1 MSIDLKN
8 FFTIFLDNKILD
20 TLEKA
25 QNYLKQYRNTKYNS
39 YSLSESRVLNMS
51 LLLYRFKDEMS
62 TGPIF
67 FDIIR
72 NMILA
77 ILQNDNNKNVLINKY
92 LTEFEIWKSSDLD
105 NLILEIA
112 GIYYNL
118 LETKKSIMIN
128 ENTAIE
134 WIPHIDSMI
143 KKIEEH
149 CKLIN
154 ILDKV
159 KSVINNFE
167 NKKSEIVFSILNKVY
182 WDKIEEDLQKNDLTL
197 FYRNMDE
204 LKNNIIS
211 LLPKSDKN
219 SLKTLHDYF
228 DLEYIKQLINHNIY
242 SKENL
247 MSLYNYLMN
256 TLQKWDSAEFVKI
269 YDNDRNTTIELIQ
282 TMDLNKSIRI
292 CMEQICILTENFK
305 NRKLL
310 WEKILNNNTE
320 KK

>member
-25 QNYLKQYRNTKYNS
+25 QTYLKQYRNTKYNS
-39 YSLSESRVLNMS
+39 YSLPESRVLNMA
-51 LLLYRFKDEMS
+51 LLLYRFKDDMS

-67 FDIIR
+67 LDITR

-77 ILQNDNNKNVLINKY
+77 ILQNDNNKNILINKY
-92 LTEFEIWKSSDLD
+92 LTEFEIWKSNDLD

-128 ENTAIE
+128 KNTASE
-134 WIPHIDSMI
+134 WIPHIDAFTT
-143 KKIEEH
+143 KIEEH
-149 CKLIN
+149 CKCIN

-167 NKKSEIVFSILNKVY
+167 NKKSEIVFSMLNKVY
-182 WDKIEEDLQKNDLTL
+182 WDKIEEDLDKNDLTL
-197 FYRNMDE
+197 FYRNMEE

-228 DLEYIKQLINHNIY
+228 DLDYIKQLINHKIY

-269 YDNDRNTTIELIQ
+269 YDNDRTTTIELIQ
-282 TMDLNKSIRI
+282 TLDLNKSIRI

-310 WEKILNNNTE
+310 WEKILNDNN
-320 KK
+320 K